1 MPPIAFRNELL
12 SGGKELFYS
21 EIMEKKREEKACVF
35 NITGGSSQIMPNLTE
50 MVQNFYVDGSGV
62 AVMKEYGMVS
72 VRKRVTVP
80 DDMESSEKGTESLK
94 LAEGE
99 LRIYYADDA
108 SLNAFIIRVG
118 ACKDAAELANLVVG
132 DMMEH
137 TIMNG
142 NIAVKSH
149 FIEALLVFV
158 HFTKGSSVSNVRQ
171 QIRKS
176 MVVSGAKKKGTDS
189 IRGK

>member
-1 MPPIAFRNELL
+1 
-12 SGGKELFYS
+12 
-21 EIMEKKREEKACVF
+21 MENKREENACVF
-35 NITGGSSQIMPNLTE
+35 HITGGNNQIMPNVTE
-50 MVQNFYVDGSGV
+50 VVQNFYVDRSGM
-62 AVMKEYGMVS
+62 AAMKEHGMVS
-72 VRKRVTVP
+72 VKKKVLAPT
-80 DDMESSEKGTESLK
+80 DMKSSDQRAESLK

-99 LRIYYADDA
+99 LRIYYADDV

-118 ACKDAAELANLVVG
+118 ACKDAADLANLVVG

-142 NIAVKSH
+142 GIAVKAH

-176 MVVSGAKKKGTDS
+176 MEVSGAKKGGRIQFVENDAKE
-189 IRGK
+189 